1 MEIMCTLFIC
11 CFFSRCRHSVFTDY
25 FGDETPEC
33 IDKCDCCVNPKAVQK
48 KIDHY
53 QVASVRSRTSIR
65 SAKYDD
71 DGDLYG
77 GGRGGQQKC
86 VQVMWVF
93 ILTKQINCR
102 ETEEYSATG
111 ERSNE
116 KTAQFASNSLI
127 QKQFALR
134 KSSQNS
140 YDSQDSEEVRNS
152 RVKSANTTARKVNG
166 LTVKVIILLLF
177 IINSAEF
184 KLNTFIVYISCG
196 SHTLV

>member
-1 MEIMCTLFIC
+1 MMMMVTSMVVVEVV
-11 CFFSRCRHSVFTDY
+11 SKSVY
-25 FGDETPEC
+25 
-33 IDKCDCCVNPKAVQK
+33 K
-48 KIDHY
+48 
-53 QVASVRSRTSIR
+53 
-65 SAKYDD
+65 
-71 DGDLYG
+71 L
-77 GGRGGQQKC
+77 
-86 VQVMWVF
+86 MWVF
-93 ILTKQINCR
+93 ILTDQINCR

-166 LTVKVIILLLF
+166 LTVKVIILLLL
-177 IINSAEF
+177 IINSAES